1 MGGNLGMMGASGAS
15 APSQG
20 STMPPMPGASSSG
33 GGPGA
38 MLSALSGGGA
48 NMDYMSRPRAATGMP
63 DPSVN
68 TTSMA
73 DVMGG
78 GSVTPG
84 SGGSMT
90 PMMGQGQSPGMQ
102 GLARMSALS
111 GGSGGTPAFG
121 SMAPLAGMFLGN
133 QAAPRATGG
142 FPGSGGLPGSDISQM
157 PIQQPQPNPSPA
169 WQDLPT
175 TAPQPAPAPAPDPA
189 ASRPPPPGDWAAQFF
204 GSGMGSPSYG
214 PENAMAKLRGWSQNN
229 PEGVQRWIDAG
240 HVPPMRGGQR

>member
-15 APSQG
+15 APQG
-20 STMPPMPGASSSG
+20 STMPPMPGAS
-33 GGPGA
+33 
-38 MLSALSGGGA
+38 
-48 NMDYMSRPRAATGMP
+48 
-63 DPSVN
+63 
-68 TTSMA
+68 
-73 DVMGG
+73 

-102 GLARMSALS
+102 ELARMSALS
-111 GGSGGTPAFG
+111 GGSGSTPTFG

-142 FPGSGGLPGSDISQM
+142 FPGSSGSSGIPQG

-175 TAPQPAPAPAPDPA
+175 TAPQPAPSPAPDPA